1 MKDVRFAAIVPYNFS
16 SLEAPTSRQ
25 EKKANWQR
33 SSSIFMSQKGS
44 HFIPYQRK
52 CQIHIKGGKIQET
65 LILNILQGK
74 NCILEMKNTRLI
86 SNRQTEIEVV
96 K

>member
-1 MKDVRFAAIVPYNFS
+1 MRFAAIVPYNFS

-52 CQIHIKGGKIQET
+52 CQIHERERKYKKLHI
-65 LILNILQGK
+65 
-74 NCILEMKNTRLI
+74 EMKNTDSYTHESSKIKKSVFGL
-86 SNRQTEIEVV
+86 
-96 K
+96 